1 MALAPPKRACREAK
15 SRRLS
20 PARLA
25 SAINTMRGKERVQI
39 EKPECPKLGGATGSL
54 AHHIIKRQGTLPR
67 GPKTR
72 SDWLD
77 KPDARLPL
85 TDVISSISP
94 SAIMITA
101 IHTIFFIHHFS
112 PLLILSC
119 PLLIQKGFLSLT
131 CCIGTNSNKAFFFC
145 GYHIYRF
152 TD

>member
-1 MALAPPKRACREAK
+1 MYHDVLDDLLANESIADDVDSPREQTSAGWALE
-15 SRRLS
+15 LD
-20 PARLA
+20 
-25 SAINTMRGKERVQI
+25 
-39 EKPECPKLGGATGSL
+39 
-54 AHHIIKRQGTLPR
+54 HIIKRQGTLPR